1 MLLVGPLNQGV
12 VIFSRVGGGQPATN
26 VNFTLTQASPFT
38 LPDTFELWSEQF
50 RPADFA
56 TSDFFPPPAPPATN
70 GPYGP
75 VTLSSFNGQPANGT
89 WSLYVYDHEP
99 PDHGGIG
106 GWSLMIATN
115 SQVVTPRPTI
125 LSIARPGSTNVV
137 ITWSAISNVTYR
149 VQYHSGFD
157 VANWVD
163 LTPDITATNDT
174 ASATDNSSDDARR
187 FYRVRVVP

>member
-1 MLLVGPLNQGV
+1 
-12 VIFSRVGGGQPATN
+12 
-26 VNFTLTQASPFT
+26 
-38 LPDTFELWSEQF
+38 
-50 RPADFA
+50 
-56 TSDFFPPPAPPATN
+56 
-70 GPYGP
+70 
-75 VTLSSFNGQPANGT
+75 
-89 WSLYVYDHEP
+89 
-99 PDHGGIG
+99 
-106 GWSLMIATN
+106 
-115 SQVVTPRPTI
+115 
-125 LSIARPGSTNVV
+125 VV